1 MRGIQMDFKTKLSR
15 RIGMDDI
22 REILFL
28 VESDDSQKQKLYDLI
43 IGDDGVIGYHAAW
56 VFTHFSPEN
65 RKWLYGKQDELIDEV
80 LACKHGGKRRV
91 ILCLLYQMPLTN
103 PPRVDFLDFCLEKM
117 MSCQELPGVR
127 SLCMKL
133 AYELCLSIPELMRE
147 LKMALTIM
155 EVDTLPSMRT
165 VRKNVLKAMGRG
177 KSLQTF

>member
-1 MRGIQMDFKTKLSR
+1 
-15 RIGMDDI
+15 
-22 REILFL
+22 
-28 VESDDSQKQKLYDLI
+28 
-43 IGDDGVIGYHAAW
+43 
-56 VFTHFSPEN
+56 
-65 RKWLYGKQDELIDEV
+65 
-80 LACKHGGKRRV
+80 
-91 ILCLLYQMPLTN
+91 MPLTN

-133 AYELCLSIPELMRE
+133 AYELCLSIPELMQE

-177 KSLQTF
+177 KSLRTF